1 MDLKLLKLMNYL
13 KTDECSYMFVAEK
26 LRKCFHGK
34 KHDER
39 YLKYFDVLIDIK
51 ETRKSNKFEELKSM
65 LMNDINVDKTFASA
79 FNNAF

>member
-13 KTDECSYMFVAEK
+13 KTDECSFMFVAEK

-65 LMNDINVDKTFASA
+65 LMNDIDVDKTFASA

>member
-1 MDLKLLKLMNYL
+1 MELKLLQLMNYL

>member
-1 MDLKLLKLMNYL
+1 MDSKLLQLINYL
-13 KTDECSYMFVAEK
+13 KTDECSFMFVAEK

-39 YLKYFDVLIDIK
+39 FLKYFDVLIDIK
-51 ETRKSNKFEELKSM
+51 ETRKSNKFEELISM
-65 LMNDINVDKTFASA
+65 LRNDIDVDKTFASA

>member
-1 MDLKLLKLMNYL
+1 MELKLLQLMNYL
-13 KTDECSYMFVAEK
+13 KTDECSFMFVAEK
-26 LRKCFHGK
+26 LRECFHGK

-65 LMNDINVDKTFASA
+65 LMNDIDVDKTFASA

>member
-13 KTDECSYMFVAEK
+13 KTDECSFMFVAEK

>member
-13 KTDECSYMFVAEK
+13 KTDECSFMFVAEK
-26 LRKCFHGK
+26 LRKCFHGN

-65 LMNDINVDKTFASA
+65 LMNDIDVDKTFALA

>member
-51 ETRKSNKFEELKSM
+51 ETRKSNKFEELISM
-65 LMNDINVDKTFASA
+65 LRNDIDVDKTFASA